1 MAASTSVLAASLMA
15 AMEASSR
22 IPSATNFTSY
32 TGERVRVGQVI
43 AEVMV
48 DKVSLDVE
56 APIDGTVTL
65 LVEEESAV
73 RQGTPIAQID

>member
-1 MAASTSVLAASLMA
+1 MSQTIEFPHLSKDDLAEGIL
-15 AMEASSR
+15 
-22 IPSATNFTSY
+22 ATWFVKS
-32 TGERVRVGQVI
+32 GERIKAKQVI

-65 LVEEESAV
+65 LVEEEASV
-73 RQGTPIAQID
+73 RQGTPIARID